1 MMRSSPR
8 RPLILRRRRL
18 NLPSQDGVGGAG
30 SPAQGHTTVSSVIGG
45 QKPDCGGN
53 RGLDEPKPVS
63 PEVDPLPAG
72 RGSASSF
79 APRSPAESSSLS
91 GVKIMGHPTIPD
103 TQLVIIP
110 PDSDVESII
119 QALTVRGKE
128 SGGPNKFILL
138 TGNSSLHSQVERLG
152 LQSKAEEIETIQ
164 LEATGASSLHH
175 TPKEETEDVASSCVS
190 SAPPVEGQELDDSLT
205 NIHWLG
211 KMSSD
216 GLGPRDPKPDAAE
229 EEEDCSPERDPIKV
243 EEEPLVPAS
252 PQSWRVIPYERPP
265 YSYMALI
272 QFAINSTATKR
283 MTLKDIYT
291 WIEDHFPYFKHVAK
305 PGWKNSIRHNL
316 SLHDMFVRETPSNNN
331 KISYWTIH
339 PQANRC
345 LTLDQ
350 VFKASGSSS
359 SACSEPRP
367 VTPEQSGVVQS
378 VAGSTRALE
387 RKMKPLLPR
396 IDSYLIPVQ
405 FPITQPLIFSPLE
418 TFTPDPGATDGPR
431 SSKRVKIAPKILL
444 EMSDPSPLVLTAP
457 PQAEPDPAE
466 LWPTLTAQS
475 QRVSGS
481 RRKQQLV
488 TPRCSEP
495 ELVLP
500 DSSAS
505 DSGLD
510 TEFSFLQDTHPPDG
524 PSQLTLDGPSQL
536 TLEGSSQL
544 TLEGPSQL
552 THDEPSQLT
561 HDGPSLLAHD
571 GPSLLAHDGPSLLAH
586 DGPSL
591 LAHDGPSL
599 LAHDGPS
606 LLAHDGPS
614 LLAHDG
620 PSLLAHDGPS
630 LLAHDGPSLLAHDGP
645 SLLAH
650 DGPSLLAHDG
660 PSLLAHDGPSH
671 LTHDE
676 GYSFKTPVKDK
687 FMKPPSSSTPSR
699 LPCLQPWE
707 SPSPLTRDPL
717 PDFSP
722 VRIPRGAALTPF
734 KDSYGTLSFW
744 ETPFKDLPYFGSP
757 PDTMA
762 ALSPFSP
769 QVETLE
775 TPTGA
780 RKQRR
785 CSKELQVGGSTNRSL
800 LEGLV
805 LDTKDESLS
814 KILLDISFGGLEED
828 DPGGT
833 DSSYWGQLFN
843 ELR

>member
-18 NLPSQDGVGGAG
+18 NLPNQDGVGGTG
-30 SPAQGHTTVSSVIGG
+30 ISAQGQTAVRSVIG
-45 QKPDCGGN
+45 QKKDCGGN
-53 RGLDEPKPVS
+53 RGLDEPKPVC
-63 PEVDPLPAG
+63 PEVDQHPAG
-72 RGSASSF
+72 EGSTSSF
-79 APRSPAESSSLS
+79 APRSLAESSSLS
-91 GVKIMGHPTIPD
+91 GVKVMGHPTIPD
-103 TQLVIIP
+103 TQLVIMP

-138 TGNSSLHSQVERLG
+138 TGNSSLHSQIERLG

-164 LEATGASSLHH
+164 LEATSVSSLHH
-175 TPKEETEDVASSCVS
+175 TPKEEME
-190 SAPPVEGQELDDSLT
+190 APPVEGKELDDSLT

-216 GLGPRDPKPDAAE
+216 GLGSCDPKPDA
-229 EEEDCSPERDPIKV
+229 EEEDNCSPEKDPIKV
-243 EEEPLVPAS
+243 EEEPPVPAS

-316 SLHDMFVRETPSNNN
+316 SLHDMFMRETPSNN

-359 SACSEPRP
+359 SACSEPP
-367 VTPEQSGVVQS
+367 VTPEQSGVAQS
-378 VAGSTRALE
+378 VAGSARAPE

-405 FPITQPLIFSPLE
+405 FPLTQPLIFSPLE
-418 TFTPDPGATDGPR
+418 TFTPDLGATDGPR

-444 EMSDPSPLVLTAP
+444 EMSEPSPLVLATP

-466 LWPTLTAQS
+466 LWPTLTAQC

-510 TEFSFLQDTHPPDG
+510 TEFSLLQDTHPPDE
-524 PSQLTLDGPSQL
+524 PSQLALDGPSL
-536 TLEGSSQL
+536 LAL
-544 TLEGPSQL
+544 DGPSQL

-561 HDGPSLLAHD
+561 LDGPPHLALDGPSQ
-571 GPSLLAHDGPSLLAH
+571 
-586 DGPSL
+586 
-591 LAHDGPSL
+591 
-599 LAHDGPS
+599 
-606 LLAHDGPS
+606 
-614 LLAHDG
+614 
-620 PSLLAHDGPS
+620 
-630 LLAHDGPSLLAHDGP
+630 
-645 SLLAH
+645 
-650 DGPSLLAHDG
+650 
-660 PSLLAHDGPSH
+660 

-707 SPSPLTRDPL
+707 SPSPLIRDPL
-717 PDFSP
+717 LDFSP

-757 PDTMA
+757 PDMMA
-762 ALSPFSP
+762 ALSPSSP
-769 QVETLE
+769 QMEILE

-828 DPGGT
+828 NPGGT

>member
-18 NLPSQDGVGGAG
+18 NLPVQDGVGGAG
-30 SPAQGHTTVSSVIGG
+30 SPAQGQTTVSSVIGDH
-45 QKPDCGGN
+45 KSDCGGS
-53 RGLDEPKPVS
+53 RDLDEPKPVS

-175 TPKEETEDVASSCVS
+175 TPKEETEDIASSCVS

-229 EEEDCSPERDPIKV
+229 EEDCCPERDPVKHPQV
-243 EEEPLVPAS
+243 EEEPPVPAS

-291 WIEDHFPYFKHVAK
+291 WIEDHFPYFRHVAK

-359 SACSEPRP
+359 AACSEPRP

-378 VAGSTRALE
+378 VAGSARAPE

-418 TFTPDPGATDGPR
+418 TFTPDPGVTDGPR

-457 PQAEPDPAE
+457 PQVEPDPAE
-466 LWPTLTAQS
+466 LWPSLTAQS
-475 QRVSGS
+475 QRASGS

-510 TEFSFLQDTHPPDG
+510 TELSFLQDTHTPDEPSQLTLDG

-536 TLEGSSQL
+536 TLD
-544 TLEGPSQL
+544 GPSQL
-552 THDEPSQLT
+552 TLDGPSQLTLDGPSLLTLDGPSQLT

-599 LAHDGPS
+599 LALDGPS

-614 LLAHDG
+614 QLAHDG
-620 PSLLAHDGPS
+620 PSQLS
-630 LLAHDGPSLLAHDGP
+630 
-645 SLLAH
+645 
-650 DGPSLLAHDG
+650 
-660 PSLLAHDGPSH
+660 
-671 LTHDE
+671 HDE

-717 PDFSP
+717 QDFSP

>member
-1 MMRSSPR
+1 MMKSSPR

-18 NLPSQDGVGGAG
+18 NLPNQDGVGGARG
-30 SPAQGHTTVSSVIGG
+30 PAQGQTAMSSMIEG
-45 QKPDCGGN
+45 QKPDCGGD
-53 RGLDEPKPVS
+53 RDLDEPKPATA
-63 PEVDPLPAG
+63 ELYPLPIG
-72 RGSASSF
+72 RASASSSE
-79 APRSPAESSSLS
+79 PRSPAESSGLS
-91 GVKIMGHPTIPD
+91 GVKVIGHPTIPD

-152 LQSKAEEIETIQ
+152 LQSKTEDIETLQ
-164 LEATGASSLHH
+164 LEATASPHH
-175 TPKEETEDVASSCVS
+175 TPKDEME
-190 SAPPVEGQELDDSLT
+190 APPVEGQELDDSLT

-216 GLGPRDPKPDAAE
+216 GLGPRDPKPEPAE
-229 EEEDCSPERDPIKV
+229 KENCSPETDPIMV
-243 EEEPLVPAS
+243 EEEPQVPAS
-252 PQSWRVIPYERPP
+252 PQSWTVVPYERPP

-316 SLHDMFVRETPSNNN
+316 SLHDMFVRETPSNN

-359 SACSEPRP
+359 SASSEPP
-367 VTPEQSGVVQS
+367 VTPDQSGVVQS
-378 VAGSTRALE
+378 VAGSSRGEVMFPLYARRRLLLVMSSDFSSPPAAPE

-405 FPITQPLIFSPLE
+405 FPLAQPLIFSPLE
-418 TFTPDPGATDGPR
+418 TFTPDLGATDGPR
-431 SSKRVKIAPKILL
+431 SSKRVKIAPKIPL
-444 EMSDPSPLVLTAP
+444 EMAEPSPLLLVAP
-457 PQAEPDPAE
+457 PQAEPDSAT
-466 LWPTLTAQS
+466 LQPTLPAQC

-488 TPRCSEP
+488 TPRCPEP

-510 TEFSFLQDTHPPDG
+510 AEFSLLQETQPPDG
-524 PSQLTLDGPSQL
+524 PCQLSHDGPSQF
-536 TLEGSSQL
+536 
-544 TLEGPSQL
+544 
-552 THDEPSQLT
+552 
-561 HDGPSLLAHD
+561 
-571 GPSLLAHDGPSLLAH
+571 
-586 DGPSL
+586 
-591 LAHDGPSL
+591 
-599 LAHDGPS
+599 
-606 LLAHDGPS
+606 
-614 LLAHDG
+614 
-620 PSLLAHDGPS
+620 
-630 LLAHDGPSLLAHDGP
+630 
-645 SLLAH
+645 
-650 DGPSLLAHDG
+650 
-660 PSLLAHDGPSH
+660 
-671 LTHDE
+671 THDE

-687 FMKPPSSSTPSR
+687 FMKPPASSTPSR

-717 PDFSP
+717 LDFSP

-757 PDTMA
+757 PDMMA
-762 ALSPFSP
+762 ALSPSSP
-769 QVETLE
+769 QLETLE

-805 LDTKDESLS
+805 LDTKEESLS
-814 KILLDISFGGLEED
+814 KILLDISFGGLEEE